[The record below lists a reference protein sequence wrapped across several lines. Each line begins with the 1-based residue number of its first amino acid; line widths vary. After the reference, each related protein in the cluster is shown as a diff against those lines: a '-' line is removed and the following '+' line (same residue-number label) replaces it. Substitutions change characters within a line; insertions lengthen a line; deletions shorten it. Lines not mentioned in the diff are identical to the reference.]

1 MRLAVGMMED
11 FVSASLSLLSL
22 ERDEEVALSEGLLS
36 AHLQSPKSL
45 AGRGL
50 GGACLQRLAVS
61 AQRVGLYGRQVVTL
75 EAAGKASKKAPNRA
89 LPSNSITSGE
99 CIDTCTYTISQG
111 DKAKEGYYT

>member
-1 MRLAVGMMED
+1 M
-11 FVSASLSLLSL
+11 
-22 ERDEEVALSEGLLS
+22 
-36 AHLQSPKSL
+36 
-45 AGRGL
+45 
-50 GGACLQRLAVS
+50 QRLAVS

-111 DKAKEGYYT
+111 DKTKEGYYT